1 MARIEIPYPHRRGGH
16 CGSGALRDL
25 TEWAQLGWGTETLSE
40 GLVFTLG
47 GALDFSYVR
56 STQLFPQIY
65 LVGRGSDLECRVPCR
80 LRRPIAHEP
89 SRHRHHRI

>member
-1 MARIEIPYPHRRGGH
+1 MARIEIPYLHRRGGH

-47 GALDFSYVR
+47 GAWTSRTSALRNCFPR
-56 STQLFPQIY
+56 STW
-65 LVGRGSDLECRVPCR
+65 
-80 LRRPIAHEP
+80 
-89 SRHRHHRI
+89 